1 MIDVTSRTE
10 AETSD
15 LALFYRAAAALELE
29 PAARVALAQAQREL
43 SVRFPVRMDDG
54 TVRIF
59 NGYRVQHNTMRGPAK
74 GGVRYAP
81 SVSLPQLRL
90 LAAGM
95 TWKCALVGLP
105 FGGSKGGVVVDPRS
119 LSTAE
124 LERLTRGYVRA
135 IVDDIG
141 PDRDVPAP
149 DMGTNSR
156 VMGWMLDEYAQLRGT
171 LVPNVVTGKP
181 VELGGTTV
189 RFGATGRGVA
199 ELIAASVEH
208 LEMRLRGAT
217 VAIQGFGNVGYETAR
232 ALRGMGA
239 RVVAVADIG
248 GGVRRGDGL
257 DLTALRRWAAD
268 TGTVSGAPGT
278 DPIDNRALLELPV
291 DVLVLAA
298 LEGQVT
304 RANAGRIQARILA
317 EGANGPTLAEAD
329 AILRF
334 DEVFVIPDILANAGG
349 VIASYLEW
357 SGRAQTMGEEAA
369 DAFVRSTLRSAF
381 DRTVAKAREL
391 DGDMR
396 LAAHVLAVDEVAAA
410 VRSRGLAAA

>member
-1 MIDVTSRTE
+1 MIDATSRTE

-29 PAARVALAQAQREL
+29 PDMRVALAQAQREV

-59 NGYRVQHNTMRGPAK
+59 HGYRVQHNTLRGPAK

-81 SVSLPQLRL
+81 SVSLPQLRV

-95 TWKCALVGLP
+95 TWKSALVGLP

-119 LSTAE
+119 LSPAE
-124 LERLTRGYVRA
+124 LERLTRRFVRE

-149 DMGTNSR
+149 DMGTDSR
-156 VMGWMLDEYAQLRGT
+156 VMGWIVDEYARLRGT

-181 VELGGTTV
+181 VELGGTTI

-199 ELIAASVEH
+199 ALIAATVEH

-217 VAIQGFGNVGYETAR
+217 VAIQGFGNVGNETGR
-232 ALRGMGA
+232 ALRAMGA

-248 GGVRRGDGL
+248 GGVTRGDGL
-257 DLTALRRWAAD
+257 DLTALRRWAHD
-268 TGTVSGAPGT
+268 TGTVAGAPGT
-278 DPIDNRALLELPV
+278 DAIENGALLELPV

-304 RANAGRIQARILA
+304 PANAGRIKARILA

-329 AILRF
+329 AVLRF
-334 DEVFVIPDILANAGG
+334 NEVFVIPDILANAGG

-357 SGRAQTMGEEAA
+357 SGRAQTVGDDAA
-369 DAFVRSTLRSAF
+369 NEFVHSTLINAF
-381 DRTVAKAREL
+381 DRTVAKAAEL

-396 LAAHVLAVDEVAAA
+396 LAAHVLAVNEVAGAL
-410 VRSRGLAAA
+410 RSRGLAAA